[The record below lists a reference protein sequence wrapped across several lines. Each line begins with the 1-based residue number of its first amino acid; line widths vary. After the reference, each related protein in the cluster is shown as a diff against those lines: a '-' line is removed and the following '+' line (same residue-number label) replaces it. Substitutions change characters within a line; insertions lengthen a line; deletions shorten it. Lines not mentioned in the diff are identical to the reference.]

1 MNIKKN
7 THNNQSNRK
16 YPVGNNK
23 KNPKHQHQLHPWCE
37 SRSYGT
43 TQYYMPFVCASFLSD
58 YTTEFLTSVFYNR
71 YIR

>member
-1 MNIKKN
+1 MNC
-7 THNNQSNRK
+7 QSNKK

-23 KNPKHQHQLHPWCE
+23 KLNTNISCTLSVNQDVIEPHN
-37 SRSYGT
+37 T
-43 TQYYMPFVCASFLSD
+43 TYMPFVCASFLSG

>member
-1 MNIKKN
+1 MNC
-7 THNNQSNRK
+7 QSNRK

-23 KNPKHQHQLHPWCE
+23 KPKHQHRCTLSVNQDLIEPHN
-37 SRSYGT
+37 T
-43 TQYYMPFVCASFLSD
+43 TYMPFVFASFLSG